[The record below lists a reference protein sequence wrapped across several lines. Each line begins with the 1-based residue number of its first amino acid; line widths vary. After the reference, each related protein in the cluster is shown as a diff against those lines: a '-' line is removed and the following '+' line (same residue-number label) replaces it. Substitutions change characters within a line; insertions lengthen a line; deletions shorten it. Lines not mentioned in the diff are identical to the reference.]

1 MYFTTFNHYDD
12 DALYNLLNSNVNDD
26 LCIICWEKNID
37 NDVQYMKNILSTSEL
52 TKPCKCN
59 GVFHYDCLFQWIVQ
73 TNSCPI
79 CRSRVSKILNKDIDT
94 DLQLQLQLNNN
105 SQLLRIYNF
114 ICNINGLKFTKLC
127 MHILFIF
134 FLYNIICNIQNEV
147 ERNINNDNVCI
158 L

>member
-12 DALYNLLNSNVNDD
+12 DALYNLLNVNANDQ
-26 LCIICWEKNID
+26 LCIICWEKKTN
-37 NDVQYMKNILSTSEL
+37 NDEQYMKNILSTFEL

-79 CRSRVSKILNKDIDT
+79 CRSRVTKILDKDK
-94 DLQLQLQLNNN
+94 DLNLQLNNN
-105 SQLLRIYNF
+105 SQLFRIFNF
-114 ICNINGLKFTKLC
+114 ICNLNCAKFTKLC
-127 MHILFIF
+127 IYILFIN
-134 FLYNIICNIQNEV
+134 FLYSIICNIQNEV
-147 ERNINNDNVCI
+147 EGNLYKDNNVCI